1 MPNKYL
7 RYAIAVLLVF
17 GLILVRKFEDVLFYD
32 PFIKYFHFV
41 GHSKFPEIDLPK
53 LTASLMVRYLIN
65 TLLTVLII
73 WFIFWKKSYVKFSI
87 IIMII
92 GLIIQM
98 TTLPA

>member
-41 GHSKFPEIDLPK
+41 G
-53 LTASLMVRYLIN
+53 
-65 TLLTVLII
+65 
-73 WFIFWKKSYVKFSI
+73 
-87 IIMII
+87 
-92 GLIIQM
+92 
-98 TTLPA
+98 